1 MMRPRTIPHKSH
13 TPALDATTK
22 RLILRQKSLHSHLRA
37 LLSRNRAPILQVE
50 TVVCMLG
57 KKTSSS
63 FAECTNKTASLH
75 HKRALFYDKKTLIC
89 EWMQPCTCLMMSV
102 LVISQ
107 QNCTSEP
114 YSTPS
119 DSPTMRE
126 NAAVCML
133 SDKTLGISGKEP
145 YTRALFHHRR
155 ALFLDKRA
163 LRCEWRQQCTC

>member
-1 MMRPRTIPHKSH
+1 MRHRTIPQKNH

-22 RLILRQKSLHSHLRA
+22 RLILRQKS
-37 LLSRNRAPILQVE
+37 PILQVE

-57 KKTSSS
+57 KKTSST
-63 FAECTNKTASLH
+63 FAEYTNKRACSTAKEPYSTTQ
-75 HKRALFYDKKTLIC
+75 KTLIC